1 MYPKEMSYQ
10 GDDEAMKALDE
21 GMLNRVDKRRM
32 RALVVEDEIPASE
45 ELSYL
50 IHEHSQIDVVD
61 CLEDGLDV
69 LKFLQEQE
77 VDVLFLDIN
86 IPSLDGMM
94 LAHHIGKFARK
105 PYIVFTTAYKEHAA
119 EAFELEAFD
128 YILKP
133 YDEKRIAAML
143 HKLELTF
150 KRDQEQTENIDS
162 LMQGENR
169 AYRRAEEHSSAN
181 DHGALRGYDTREAPL
196 HTGTSLAHQGL
207 EQRPISSNSPSQA
220 ADHLTGTRVNLLRND
235 NIIVTDSA
243 DIYYAEA
250 QEKVTKVYTKNGEFT
265 MPVSISDFH
274 SRLPQDAFFRC
285 HRSYL
290 VNLVQIREIVPWF
303 NNTYLLR
310 LRDLEA
316 EVPVSRGK
324 VKEFRQ
330 LMRI

>member
-1 MYPKEMSYQ
+1 
-10 GDDEAMKALDE
+10 
-21 GMLNRVDKRRM
+21 M
-32 RALVVEDEIPASE
+32 RALIVEDEILASE
-45 ELSYL
+45 ELNYL
-50 IHEHSQIDVVD
+50 IQEHSQIEVVD

-77 VDVLFLDIN
+77 VDVIFLDIN

-94 LAHHIGKFARK
+94 LAHHIGKFATK

-143 HKLELTF
+143 HKLELAF
-150 KRDQEQTENIDS
+150 KRDHAPVEQHVEDGPAPTADGS
-162 LMQGENR
+162 AAHGELVRERDTNSHTD
-169 AYRRAEEHSSAN
+169 RR
-181 DHGALRGYDTREAPL
+181 
-196 HTGTSLAHQGL
+196 
-207 EQRPISSNSPSQA
+207 I
-220 ADHLTGTRVNLLRND
+220 NLLRND
-235 NIIVTDSA
+235 NIIVTDTA

-274 SRLPQDAFFRC
+274 SRLPQDTFFRC
-285 HRSYL
+285 HRSYV
-290 VNLVQIREIVPWF
+290 VNLSQIREIVPWF

>member
-1 MYPKEMSYQ
+1 
-10 GDDEAMKALDE
+10 
-21 GMLNRVDKRRM
+21 M
-32 RALVVEDEIPASE
+32 RALIVEDEILASE
-45 ELSYL
+45 ELNYL
-50 IHEHSQIDVVD
+50 IQEHSQIEVVD
-61 CLEDGLDV
+61 RLEDGLDV

-77 VDVLFLDIN
+77 VDVIFLDIN

-94 LAHHIGKFARK
+94 LAHHIGKFATK

-143 HKLELTF
+143 HKLELAF
-150 KRDQEQTENIDS
+150 KRDHTLMEQHVEDGPVTMVDGS
-162 LMQGENR
+162 TAQGDLLRERDTNSHTNR
-169 AYRRAEEHSSAN
+169 R
-181 DHGALRGYDTREAPL
+181 
-196 HTGTSLAHQGL
+196 
-207 EQRPISSNSPSQA
+207 I
-220 ADHLTGTRVNLLRND
+220 NLLRND
-235 NIIVTDSA
+235 NIIVTDTA

-274 SRLPQDAFFRC
+274 SRLPQDTFFRC
-285 HRSYL
+285 HRSYV
-290 VNLVQIREIVPWF
+290 VNLSQIREIVPWF

>member
-1 MYPKEMSYQ
+1 
-10 GDDEAMKALDE
+10 
-21 GMLNRVDKRRM
+21 M
-32 RALVVEDEIPASE
+32 RALIVEDEILASE
-45 ELSYL
+45 ELNYL
-50 IHEHSQIDVVD
+50 IQEHSQIEVVD
-61 CLEDGLDV
+61 RLEDGLDV

-77 VDVLFLDIN
+77 VDVIFLDIN

-94 LAHHIGKFARK
+94 LAHHIGKFATK

-143 HKLELTF
+143 HKLELAF
-150 KRDQEQTENIDS
+150 KRDHAPMEQHVEDGPAPTADGS
-162 LMQGENR
+162 AAHGELVRERDTNSHTD
-169 AYRRAEEHSSAN
+169 RR
-181 DHGALRGYDTREAPL
+181 
-196 HTGTSLAHQGL
+196 
-207 EQRPISSNSPSQA
+207 I
-220 ADHLTGTRVNLLRND
+220 NLLRND
-235 NIIVTDSA
+235 NIIVTDTA

-274 SRLPQDAFFRC
+274 SRLPQDTFFRC
-285 HRSYL
+285 HRSYV
-290 VNLVQIREIVPWF
+290 VNLSQIREIVPWF

>member
-1 MYPKEMSYQ
+1 
-10 GDDEAMKALDE
+10 MKALI
-21 GMLNRVDKRRM
+21 
-32 RALVVEDEIPASE
+32 VEDEILASE

-50 IHEHSQIDVVD
+50 IQEHSRIQIVR

-77 VDVLFLDIN
+77 VDVIFLDIN

-94 LAHHIGKFARK
+94 LAHHIGMFARK

-143 HKLELTF
+143 HKLEATF
-150 KRDQEQTENIDS
+150 KRDQELSDGVQVSGREQQNVQGNQGTQGHAVDNDPGYEQDNQTGKRI
-162 LMQGENR
+162 
-169 AYRRAEEHSSAN
+169 
-181 DHGALRGYDTREAPL
+181 
-196 HTGTSLAHQGL
+196 
-207 EQRPISSNSPSQA
+207 
-220 ADHLTGTRVNLLRND
+220 NLLRNE

-290 VNLVQIREIVPWF
+290 VNLSQIREIVPWF

>member
-1 MYPKEMSYQ
+1 
-10 GDDEAMKALDE
+10 
-21 GMLNRVDKRRM
+21 M
-32 RALVVEDEIPASE
+32 RALIVEDEILASE
-45 ELSYL
+45 ELNYL
-50 IHEHSQIDVVD
+50 IQEHSQIEVVD
-61 CLEDGLDV
+61 RLEDGLDV

-77 VDVLFLDIN
+77 VDVIFLDIN

-94 LAHHIGKFARK
+94 LAHHIGKFATK

-143 HKLELTF
+143 HKLEIAF
-150 KRDQEQTENIDS
+150 KRDHAPVEQYVEDEPAPMEDGS
-162 LMQGENR
+162 AAHGELVRDTNSHTNR
-169 AYRRAEEHSSAN
+169 R
-181 DHGALRGYDTREAPL
+181 
-196 HTGTSLAHQGL
+196 
-207 EQRPISSNSPSQA
+207 I
-220 ADHLTGTRVNLLRND
+220 NLLRND
-235 NIIVTDSA
+235 NIIVTDTA

-274 SRLPQDAFFRC
+274 SRLPQDTFFRC
-285 HRSYL
+285 HRSYV
-290 VNLVQIREIVPWF
+290 VNLSQIREIVPWF

>member
-1 MYPKEMSYQ
+1 
-10 GDDEAMKALDE
+10 
-21 GMLNRVDKRRM
+21 M
-32 RALVVEDEIPASE
+32 RALIVEDEILASE
-45 ELSYL
+45 ELNYL
-50 IHEHSQIDVVD
+50 IQEHSQIEVVD
-61 CLEDGLDV
+61 RLEDGLDV

-77 VDVLFLDIN
+77 VDVIFLDIN

-94 LAHHIGKFARK
+94 LAHHIGKFATK

-143 HKLELTF
+143 HKLELAF
-150 KRDQEQTENIDS
+150 KRDHAPVEQHVEDVPAPTADGS
-162 LMQGENR
+162 AAHGELVRERDTNSHTD
-169 AYRRAEEHSSAN
+169 RR
-181 DHGALRGYDTREAPL
+181 
-196 HTGTSLAHQGL
+196 
-207 EQRPISSNSPSQA
+207 I
-220 ADHLTGTRVNLLRND
+220 NLLRND
-235 NIIVTDSA
+235 NIIVTDTA

-274 SRLPQDAFFRC
+274 SRLPQDTFFRC
-285 HRSYL
+285 HRSYV
-290 VNLVQIREIVPWF
+290 VNLSQIREIVPWF

>member
-1 MYPKEMSYQ
+1 
-10 GDDEAMKALDE
+10 
-21 GMLNRVDKRRM
+21 M
-32 RALVVEDEIPASE
+32 RALIVEDEILASE
-45 ELSYL
+45 ELNYL
-50 IHEHSQIDVVD
+50 IQEHSHIEVVD
-61 CLEDGLDV
+61 RLEDGLDV

-77 VDVLFLDIN
+77 VDVIFLDIN

-94 LAHHIGKFARK
+94 LAHHIGKFAIK

-143 HKLELTF
+143 HKLELAF
-150 KRDQEQTENIDS
+150 KRDHTPMEQHVEDGPVTMGDGS
-162 LMQGENR
+162 AAQGDLLRERDTNSHTD
-169 AYRRAEEHSSAN
+169 RR
-181 DHGALRGYDTREAPL
+181 
-196 HTGTSLAHQGL
+196 
-207 EQRPISSNSPSQA
+207 I
-220 ADHLTGTRVNLLRND
+220 NLLRND
-235 NIIVTDSA
+235 NIIVTDTA

-274 SRLPQDAFFRC
+274 SRLPQDTFFRC
-285 HRSYL
+285 HRSYV
-290 VNLVQIREIVPWF
+290 VNLSQIREIVPWF